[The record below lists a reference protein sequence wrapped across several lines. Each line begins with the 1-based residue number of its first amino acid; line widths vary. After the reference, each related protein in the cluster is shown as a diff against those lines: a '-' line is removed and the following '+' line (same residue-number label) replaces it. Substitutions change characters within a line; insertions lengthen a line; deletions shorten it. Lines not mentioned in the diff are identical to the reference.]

1 MISSRTLAAT
11 SNQDAAPNAR
21 PPTPGQPLPDD
32 EIPFKADV
40 WRDNGRIVGAT
51 FKGQI
56 STTRFNGRVKTGGAE
71 VNVERGN
78 AFGSAS
84 TNGTS
89 MDGRVGFR
97 TGLENFELSAS
108 FAPGGEL
115 SGSGKVTVGDAS
127 FSFSN
132 DSIGTEFKFANGAS
146 AAISRST
153 DGAWNA
159 SWSSPAAGSFQTALN
174 FENSGG
180 NWSIN
185 ANFTLKVE

>member
-159 SWSSPAAGSFQTALN
+159 SWSSPTAGSFQTALN

-180 NWSIN
+180 SWSIN

>member
-1 MISSRTLAAT
+1 MTSSRTPPAT
-11 SNQDAAPNAR
+11 PERDALLSAR

-40 WRDNGRIVGAT
+40 WRENGRVIGAT
-51 FKGQI
+51 FSGQI
-56 STTRFNGRVKTGGAE
+56 STTKFNGRVKTGGAE

-84 TNGTS
+84 TNGSS

-97 TGLENFELSAS
+97 TGMENFELSAS

-115 SGSGKVTVGDAS
+115 SGSGRVTVGDAS

-132 DSIGTEFKFANGAS
+132 DSIGTEFKFASGAS
-146 AAISRST
+146 AALSRNA

-159 SWSSPAAGSFQTALN
+159 SWNSPTAGSFQTALS
-174 FENSGG
+174 FGNSGG
-180 NWSIN
+180 SWAIN
-185 ANFTLKVE
+185 ANFTLKIE